1 MLKKLKSSLLLAC
14 LLSLI
19 TGCVNQ
25 NQQTQNTKEISVVA
39 TSIAVTEILDQLG
52 VSKNQVIGIPQS

>member
-1 MLKKLKSSLLLAC
+1 MLKKLKSSLLLVC

-25 NQQTQNTKEISVVA
+25 NQQVQNTKEISVV
-39 TSIAVTEILDQLG
+39 SF
-52 VSKNQVIGIPQS
+52 VSFWLEEFDVDLFSFSF